1 MTDLQRISRCRS
13 LRKSST
19 GTCQLWNDRSRR
31 DSTQWRSGVLTTTSS
46 GESGGS
52 ETSLGSPGGDSTVSK
67 TQYFTA
73 FKIFISVEISHGITM
88 NVTSMVIWMIVEV
101 MWTKTMVNRAFPKDE
116 VNKGISEPFG
126 LLKTGPG

>member
-67 TQYFTA
+67 AQYFTA

-88 NVTSMVIWMIVEV
+88 NVTSMVIWKIVEV
-101 MWTKTMVNRAFPKDE
+101 M
-116 VNKGISEPFG
+116 
-126 LLKTGPG
+126 